1 MRVMWLSG
9 YMQQFRKFFHKNKA
23 KIRHYSWQGFLGA
36 FEGLGVILVA
46 FLVILGYLYF
56 STPPAELKNRTILQT
71 TSIFDRSGEHAL
83 YEIHGE
89 FDRKLIGHTEIP
101 DFMRKAVIATEDGD
115 FYSHFGVDFKSI
127 IRALKVNYEKGG
139 TFQGGSTITQQLA
152 RSAFL
157 SREKTITR
165 KINEIVLAFKIE
177 TRYSKDEILD
187 FYLNEIAFG
196 SNAYG
201 VQSAAEKFF
210 GKDAREL
217 TIAQSAM
224 LAAVIKAP
232 TYYSPYG
239 NHREDLLVRQQGVLE
254 RMAELKLISAKEK
267 EEALAENIFAGLAP
281 FRQKIEAPH
290 FVFFVRE
297 WLEKEFGVEAVET
310 GGLQVLTTLDWEMQ
324 KRAEEIVQEGAA
336 TNAKKYRSENASM
349 VVKDPKTGEI
359 LAMVGSRDY
368 FDSTIDGQVN
378 VALSSRQPGSSF
390 KPIVYARAFEKG
402 YQPETMLFDV
412 RTNFGP
418 DGSGKNYIPQNYNG
432 KFSGLVSMREA
443 LARSLNIPA
452 VKTLY
457 LVGVDDS
464 IEMAERLGITT
475 LVRRDQYG
483 LSLALGGGEINLLE
497 LTGAFSV
504 FAAEGMKNETRS
516 IIKILQNN
524 EEIFGVQNYA
534 ESQRVLEAEVARKIN
549 SVLSDNQARSAIF
562 GPNSPLYI
570 PGKNVAAKTGTTQ
583 DNRDGWTIGYSP
595 NIAVGVWVGNNDNS
609 MMRAGADGSYV
620 AAPIWNKF
628 MRWALERY
636 PNDAFIDYARVSSDK
651 PMLAGKL
658 EQKTTYY
665 NNKSGKKISES
676 KAQKTDPEK
685 VSVKSEPTST
695 NDILFYVNRL
705 DPLGFLPP
713 DFGDPMV
720 ARWNE
725 GVAEYLGEK
734 KEDDKK

>member
-1 MRVMWLSG
+1 
-9 YMQQFRKFFHKNKA
+9 MQRQKKVKKFFQKNKA
-23 KIRHYSWQGFLGA
+23 KIRHYSWQGVLGA
-36 FEGLGVILVA
+36 LEGLGVILGT
-46 FLVILGYLYF
+46 FLVIIGYLYF
-56 STPPAELKNRTILQT
+56 STPQAELKNRTIFQT
-71 TSIFDRSGEHAL
+71 TSIYDRSGEHAL
-83 YEIHGE
+83 YEIYDE
-89 FDRKLIGHTEIP
+89 FDRKIIPHEEIP
-101 DFMRKAVIATEDGD
+101 NLVRKAVIATEDAD
-115 FYSHFGVDFKSI
+115 FYAHFGVDIKSI
-127 IRALKVNYEKGG
+127 VRALKVNYEKGG

-165 KINEIVLAFKIE
+165 KINEIVLALKIE

-210 GKDAREL
+210 GKNAENLDLAE
-217 TIAQSAM
+217 SAM

-239 NHREDLLVRQQGVLE
+239 NHREELLSRQEAILDRMVELNLVSLGE
-254 RMAELKLISAKEK
+254 RN
-267 EEALAENIFAGLAP
+267 EARQENIFTKVIP

-290 FVFFVRE
+290 FVFFVKE
-297 WLEKEFGVEAVET
+297 QLEKEFGAEMLET
-310 GGLQVLTTLDWEMQ
+310 GGLKVITTLDWEMQ
-324 KRAEEIVQEGAA
+324 KKAEEVIREGAA
-336 TNAKKYRSENASM
+336 LNAKKYGSENASM
-349 VVKDPKTGEI
+349 VVEDPKTGEI

-368 FDSTIDGQVN
+368 FDPTFDGQVN
-378 VALSSRQPGSSF
+378 VVISSRQPGSSF
-390 KPIVYARAFEKG
+390 KPIIYARAFEKG

-412 RTNFGP
+412 KTNFGP
-418 DGSGKNYIPQNYNG
+418 DGSGKDYVPRNYNG
-432 KFSGLVSMREA
+432 QFSGLVSMREA

-457 LVGVDDS
+457 LVGVDEA
-464 IEMAERLGITT
+464 IEMAEKLGITT
-475 LVRRDQYG
+475 LVRKDQYG

-504 FAAEGMKNETRS
+504 FANEGMKNETHGIVR
-516 IIKILQNN
+516 ILQNN
-524 EEIFGVQNYA
+524 EEIFGVNNYSA
-534 ESQRVLEAEVARKIN
+534 SQRVLETGVARKMN

-562 GPNSPLYI
+562 GPSSQLYI
-570 PGKNVAAKTGTTQ
+570 PGKNVAVKTGTTQ
-583 DNRDGWTIGYSP
+583 NNRDGWTIGYTP

-609 MMRAGADGSYV
+609 MMKAGADGSYV

-628 MRWALERY
+628 MRWALEKY
-636 PNDAFIDYARVSSDK
+636 PHDSFTDYARVSSDK
-651 PMLAGKL
+651 LMLAGKL

-665 NNKSGKKISES
+665 KSGKKVSES
-676 KAQKTDPEK
+676 KAKKADPEK
-685 VSVKSEPTST
+685 VSIKSEPTSA
-695 NDILFYVNRL
+695 NDILFYINRL

-720 ARWNE
+720 ARWNQ
-725 GVAEYLGEK
+725 GVAEYLEEK
-734 KEDDKK
+734 KDEKK

>member
-1 MRVMWLSG
+1 MK
-9 YMQQFRKFFHKNKA
+9 KFFHKNKA
-23 KIRHYSWQGFLGA
+23 KIKHYSWQGLLGVL
-36 FEGLGVILVA
+36 EGLGVLLGVILVVVA
-46 FLVILGYLYF
+46 YLYF
-56 STPPAELKNRTILQT
+56 STPVAELKNRTIFQT
-71 TSIFDRSGEHAL
+71 TSIYDRSGEHAL

-89 FDRKLIGHTEIP
+89 FDRKIIGHEEIP
-101 DFMRKAVIATEDGD
+101 DLVRKAVIATEDAD
-115 FYSHFGVDFKSI
+115 FYSHFGVDLKSI

-157 SREKTITR
+157 SREKTVIR

-177 TRYSKDEILD
+177 ARYSKDEILD
-187 FYLNEIAFG
+187 FYLNEISFG

-210 GKDAREL
+210 GKNASEL
-217 TIAQSAM
+217 TVSESAM

-239 NHREDLLVRQQGVLE
+239 NHKEELLVRQEAILE
-254 RMAELKLISAKEK
+254 RMAELDLISVQEKNEAKE
-267 EEALAENIFAGLAP
+267 ENILSRVVP
-281 FRQKIEAPH
+281 FSQKIEAPH
-290 FVFFVRE
+290 FVFYIRE
-297 WLEKEFGVEAVET
+297 WLEKEFGSDVVET
-310 GGLQVLTTLDWEMQ
+310 GGLQVITTLDYEMQ
-324 KRAEEIVQEGAA
+324 KKAEEVIREGAA
-336 TNAKKYRSENASM
+336 LNAKKYRSENASM
-349 VVKDPKTGEI
+349 IVEDPKTGEI

-368 FDSTIDGQVN
+368 FDPTFDGQVN
-378 VALSSRQPGSSF
+378 VAISSRQPGSSF
-390 KPIVYARAFEKG
+390 KPIIYARAFEKG
-402 YQPETMLFDV
+402 YQPETMLYDV
-412 RTNFGP
+412 QTNFGP

-457 LVGVDDS
+457 LVGVDEA

-504 FAAEGMKNETRS
+504 FAADGVRNETHG
-516 IIKILQNN
+516 ILKILQNG
-524 EEIFGVQNYA
+524 EEVFGSNNY
-534 ESQRVLEAEVARKIN
+534 SVNQRVLETEVARKIN

-620 AAPIWNKF
+620 AAPMWNKF
-628 MRWALERY
+628 MRWALEKY
-636 PNDAFIDYARVSSDK
+636 PNDAFTNYARVSSDK

-676 KAQKTDPEK
+676 KAQKIDPDK
-685 VSVKSEPTST
+685 VSVKSEPTSS
-695 NDILFYVNRL
+695 NDILFYINRL

-725 GVAEYLGEK
+725 GVAEYLGKKDEEK
-734 KEDDKK
+734 K